1 MTKAK
6 RKFSPLLR
14 SASFAG
20 QASRSPRTPS
30 NSPSGRGGEKREKPA
45 GEYRAQQI
53 TVLEGLDPVR
63 KRPGMYIGTTGSP
76 GLHHLVN
83 EVVDNGTDE
92 AMAGYAKRITIR
104 LLPDDHVQVI
114 DDGRGIPVDPHP
126 QFKTSAL
133 ELVMTKLHA
142 GGKFGGGGYKVSGGL
157 HGVGVSVVNALSTW
171 LRAEV
176 KRDGQLWVQEYQRG
190 IPKAKVK
197 AIGRQPSAGTGT
209 AVTFH
214 PDPVIFTE
222 GVRFDRQVIL
232 DHIRQQAYLTKGVTY
247 IIEDLREEPELGQ
260 QLHASA
266 FDPKAAGAVLPL
278 RAYTFHFEGGIA
290 SFVRHLNQ
298 RKDPAHDAVCYVDKE
313 SDGIQVEVALQYNK
327 DVRENVLAFAN
338 NIVNPEG
345 GTHIQGFR
353 TALTRTL
360 NAYARAKGYLKEKD
374 ENLSGE
380 DVREG
385 LTAVVSVKVKD
396 PQFEGQ
402 TKAKLGNPEAQT
414 AVATVFGDAFAAFLE
429 EHPRNAEAIIARC
442 LLTAQARAAAKA
454 ARETVLRKGV
464 LEGLTLPGKLAD
476 CSSRDPKASEMF
488 IVEGDSAGGCFSGN
502 TNIALTDGRE
512 LSLAEL
518 VAEAE
523 QGKRHYCYTIMPNG
537 RVGVERILNPRMT
550 RRSAEVIELALD
562 NGESITCTP
571 DHRFMLRDG
580 SYRQARDLTPN
591 DALMPLRRKISELGG
606 KITIQGYEMVYDP
619 PRNYW
624 IFTHMLADDFN
635 LRNGV
640 YAKEDGEHRHHVDF
654 HKRNNDPDNLR
665 RMSREDHLQLH
676 RDHCDRILRSP
687 EVLKKIRALHQQ
699 PDFRAKISRTMSR
712 MRDMLSE
719 RAKKQWDDPK
729 YKEFMKEQF
738 LAFYHSNE
746 EYRGKNNAL
755 LNDEQRRYWSEATHR
770 ELQSKRVK
778 QYFQDHPEHRE
789 AFRLFAR
796 GQWNDAALRA
806 WRSGK
811 TKEQWT
817 TAFRKKRRTAYDRTY
832 YEHSMKLLADVFRQ
846 HGTLDRYDEI
856 RRSIQSN
863 KNFLRLDTVRER
875 FFENDDAKLL
885 EAVRQYN
892 HRIIRIQKCHQ
903 RIPVYDIEVP
913 NTHNFALAS
922 GVFVHNS
929 AKSGRNREFQA
940 ILPLRG
946 KILNVERAR
955 LDKMLANNEIKS
967 LIIALG
973 TNIGEQFD
981 LAKLRYDR
989 ILIATD
995 ADVDGSH
1002 IKTLL
1007 LTLFWRY
1014 FPELV
1019 KQGHVYIATPPLY
1032 RIQVGKEVRYA
1043 YADEERDR
1051 ILKELQEAK
1060 ESRRGG
1066 AMSPPGRPAR
1076 SLASARDKLRAAPT
1090 PEGEGITTEIK
1101 ASIQRYKGLGEMNP
1115 EQLWETTMDPSRR
1128 LLKRVT
1134 VDDAQKAD
1142 AIFDVLMGSEV
1153 EPRKKFIQTH
1163 AKTVKN
1169 LDI

>member
-1 MTKAK
+1 MAK
-6 RKFSPLLR
+6 GKRGSTPSPLR
-14 SASFAG
+14 QGSAGHA
-20 QASRSPRTPS
+20 RSPS
-30 NSPSGRGGEKREKPA
+30 KGVGEKREKSA
-45 GEYRAQQI
+45 TEYRAQQI

-157 HGVGVSVVNALSTW
+157 HGVGVSVVNALSTL

-190 IPKAKVK
+190 VPRAKVK

-222 GVRFDRQVIL
+222 GIRFDRQTIL

-247 IIEDLREEPELGQ
+247 IIEDLREESALGQ
-260 QLHASA
+260 QLLASA
-266 FDPKAAGAVLPL
+266 FDPKAAATVLPL
-278 RAYTFHFEGGIA
+278 RTYTFHFEGGIA

-385 LTAVVSVKVKD
+385 LTAIVSVKVKD

-488 IVEGDSAGGCFSGN
+488 IVEGDSAGG
-502 TNIALTDGRE
+502 
-512 LSLAEL
+512 
-518 VAEAE
+518 
-523 QGKRHYCYTIMPNG
+523 
-537 RVGVERILNPRMT
+537 
-550 RRSAEVIELALD
+550 
-562 NGESITCTP
+562 
-571 DHRFMLRDG
+571 
-580 SYRQARDLTPN
+580 
-591 DALMPLRRKISELGG
+591 
-606 KITIQGYEMVYDP
+606 
-619 PRNYW
+619 
-624 IFTHMLADDFN
+624 
-635 LRNGV
+635 
-640 YAKEDGEHRHHVDF
+640 
-654 HKRNNDPDNLR
+654 
-665 RMSREDHLQLH
+665 
-676 RDHCDRILRSP
+676 
-687 EVLKKIRALHQQ
+687 
-699 PDFRAKISRTMSR
+699 
-712 MRDMLSE
+712 
-719 RAKKQWDDPK
+719 
-729 YKEFMKEQF
+729 
-738 LAFYHSNE
+738 
-746 EYRGKNNAL
+746 
-755 LNDEQRRYWSEATHR
+755 
-770 ELQSKRVK
+770 
-778 QYFQDHPEHRE
+778 
-789 AFRLFAR
+789 
-796 GQWNDAALRA
+796 
-806 WRSGK
+806 
-811 TKEQWT
+811 
-817 TAFRKKRRTAYDRTY
+817 
-832 YEHSMKLLADVFRQ
+832 
-846 HGTLDRYDEI
+846 
-856 RRSIQSN
+856 
-863 KNFLRLDTVRER
+863 
-875 FFENDDAKLL
+875 
-885 EAVRQYN
+885 
-892 HRIIRIQKCHQ
+892 
-903 RIPVYDIEVP
+903 
-913 NTHNFALAS
+913 
-922 GVFVHNS
+922 S

-973 TNIGEQFD
+973 TNIGEQFEI
-981 LAKLRYDR
+981 AKLRYDR
-989 ILIATD
+989 IIIATD

-1002 IKTLL
+1002 IRTLL

-1014 FPELV
+1014 FSELV
-1019 KQGHVYIATPPLY
+1019 RQGHVYIAQPPLY

-1043 YADEERDR
+1043 YSDDERDR
-1051 ILKELQEAK
+1051 ILKEMQQRRKAPHPHTSP
-1060 ESRRGG
+1060 SRR
-1066 AMSPPGRPAR
+1066 
-1076 SLASARDKLRAAPT
+1076 
-1090 PEGEGITTEIK
+1090 EGEKEDAKQEIATEIK

-1115 EQLWETTMDPSRR
+1115 EQLWETTMDPARR
-1128 LLKRVT
+1128 VLKRVT